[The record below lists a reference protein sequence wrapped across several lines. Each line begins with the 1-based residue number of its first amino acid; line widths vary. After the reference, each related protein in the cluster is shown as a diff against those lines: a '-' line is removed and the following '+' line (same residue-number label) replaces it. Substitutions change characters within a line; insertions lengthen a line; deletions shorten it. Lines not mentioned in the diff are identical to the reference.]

1 MSKKVLKRV
10 NVDSEM
16 NNKISDVAKKR
27 RLTHDEIINEALD
40 YYFSDASQNNE
51 LQKEDI
57 YTQRMNEMTQ
67 AIENLNFNVGNM
79 KEDIRNRL
87 NVLVEYNES
96 PNYLKD

>member
-1 MSKKVLKRV
+1 MRKKVLKRV

>member
-79 KEDIRNRL
+79 KEDISNRL

>member
-40 YYFSDASQNNE
+40 HYFSDASQNNE

>member
-16 NNKISDVAKKR
+16 NKKISDVAKKR

>member
-40 YYFSDASQNNE
+40 YYFSDATQNNE

-79 KEDIRNRL
+79 KEDISNRL

>member
-40 YYFSDASQNNE
+40 FYFSDASQNNE